1 MKAHKP
7 SPKRTSMLD
16 DKGVKAP
23 PAKSPKNPSLVHPPS
38 RAGSSKLVAA
48 GDLSAKTS
56 ERKNLHPD
64 VLVRREVG
72 RPKKEAP
79 PRKNIS
85 DASHERIKS
94 YVEEILKLLKI
105 GSVFRK
111 YFVKLTQEQQV
122 NLAIDLAHELAFIPA
137 MQGLMEEQ
145 KSESR
150 GPKQKKAQA
159 MYLTQVRLVL
169 EKYKVKIPLWKN
181 GSGECYERIDFCTAL
196 ARATNTPNL
205 HISWRTVALAPRNGF
220 TTLKV

>member
-7 SPKRTSMLD
+7 GPKRTSMLD

-105 GSVFRK
+105 GSV
-111 YFVKLTQEQQV
+111 
-122 NLAIDLAHELAFIPA
+122 
-137 MQGLMEEQ
+137 
-145 KSESR
+145 
-150 GPKQKKAQA
+150 
-159 MYLTQVRLVL
+159 
-169 EKYKVKIPLWKN
+169 
-181 GSGECYERIDFCTAL
+181 
-196 ARATNTPNL
+196 
-205 HISWRTVALAPRNGF
+205 
-220 TTLKV
+220 

>member
-7 SPKRTSMLD
+7 SSKQSSLLD

-23 PAKSPKNPSLVHPPS
+23 PAKNPQNPPLIHTPS
-38 RAGSSKLVAA
+38 RTGSSKPVSA

-111 YFVKLTQEQQV
+111 YFV
-122 NLAIDLAHELAFIPA
+122 
-137 MQGLMEEQ
+137 
-145 KSESR
+145 
-150 GPKQKKAQA
+150 
-159 MYLTQVRLVL
+159 
-169 EKYKVKIPLWKN
+169 
-181 GSGECYERIDFCTAL
+181 
-196 ARATNTPNL
+196 
-205 HISWRTVALAPRNGF
+205 
-220 TTLKV
+220 